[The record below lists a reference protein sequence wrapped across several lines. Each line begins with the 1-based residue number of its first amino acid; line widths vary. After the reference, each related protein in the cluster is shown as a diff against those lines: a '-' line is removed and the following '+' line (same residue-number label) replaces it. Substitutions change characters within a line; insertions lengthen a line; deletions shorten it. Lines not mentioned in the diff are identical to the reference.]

1 MDLLERLG
9 LGGRRVLI
17 LHHDDLG
24 LTHAQNGAYQAL
36 GLPTGSV
43 MVPGAWAS
51 GVKGEDLGV
60 HLVLTSEWPAPRMRP
75 LTEGESLRDE
85 AGYFPESLGPSGARP
100 APRRWSGS

>member
-43 MVPGAWAS
+43 MVPGPGRPRS
-51 GVKGEDLGV
+51 GRG
-60 HLVLTSEWPAPRMRP
+60 S
-75 LTEGESLRDE
+75 
-85 AGYFPESLGPSGARP
+85 GPG
-100 APRRWSGS
+100 RRGGG